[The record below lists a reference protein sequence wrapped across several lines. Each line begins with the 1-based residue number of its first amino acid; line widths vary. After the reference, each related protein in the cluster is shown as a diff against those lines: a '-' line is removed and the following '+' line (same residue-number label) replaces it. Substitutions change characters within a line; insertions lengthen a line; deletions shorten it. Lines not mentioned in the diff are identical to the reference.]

1 MIRRSSWD
9 SAHCHSPGYL
19 SGRTVSFSSAS
30 SSPASTLPLSSLS
43 RSSWSSSSLCSL
55 CSLCSGE
62 FRSWGAT
69 GLRQLR
75 LSRRRRLCHKVWNPP
90 IFWTSWCLTIKSSL
104 ISYHLF
110 YIHLLFFSFFWFD
123 ICYIFFMRSP
133 DVKFRDVSS
142 DYGKLEL
149 SWWVFLSDKIIHH
162 HHNLHNHCHYYHIF
176 TIRYVNTNEDV
187 GDFRVQLSNSSGTL
201 LVKDIGYANRWP

>member
-9 SAHCHSPGYL
+9 TAHCHSPGYL
-19 SGRTVSFSSAS
+19 SGRTVGFSSAS
-30 SSPASTLPLSSLS
+30 SSPASTSTLPLSSPS
-43 RSSWSSSSLCSL
+43 RSSGSSSSLCSL
-55 CSLCSGE
+55 SSGE
-62 FRSWGAT
+62 FCSWGAT
-69 GLRQLR
+69 GLRQLW
-75 LSRRRRLCHKVWNPP
+75 LSRRRRFCHKVWNPP

-110 YIHLLFFSFFWFD
+110 YIHLLFFSFFSVWYLL
-123 ICYIFFMRSP
+123 YIFYAQPRREVPGREFWLWQAWAQL
-133 DVKFRDVSS
+133 VSVS
-142 DYGKLEL
+142 FWQDH
-149 SWWVFLSDKIIHH
+149 HH
-162 HHNLHNHCHYYHIF
+162 HHNLHHNCHYYHIF